1 MLRVCKP
8 GAVCLVFLTGQIPD
22 SQQAWQAKEWWLLTV
37 GNTVKAAR
45 QTERRLCYSFECFVQ
60 ATNHTR
66 KTRTEHDEEKTAVPD
81 WVVVRAGSC

>member
-1 MLRVCKP
+1 M
-8 GAVCLVFLTGQIPD
+8 AVGCWKHREGSEKD
-22 SQQAWQAKEWWLLTV
+22 
-37 GNTVKAAR
+37 R

>member
-1 MLRVCKP
+1 MV
-8 GAVCLVFLTGQIPD
+8 
-22 SQQAWQAKEWWLLTV
+22 V

-45 QTERRLCYSFECFVQ
+45 QTDRRLCYSFECFVQ